1 MEFGPRNSV
10 LDWAGKVVQK
20 HPDYKV
26 IINTH
31 AYMYSDD
38 TRVGEGDR
46 WLPQKYGLGKDTAA
60 NAVNNGEQMWDKL
73 VSKYPNILFVF
84 SGHVL
89 NSGIGTLVSIGEHGN
104 KVYQML
110 GNFQDGVKGS
120 NKGQTGFLR
129 IVNMDITKK
138 CVSVETYS
146 PYLKKYRTDK
156 RNKFS
161 FVNVDF

>member
-1 MEFGPRNSV
+1 M
-10 LDWAGKVVQK
+10 KK
-20 HPDYKV
+20 HPHHKV

-38 TRVGEGDR
+38 TRMGEGDR
-46 WLPQKYGLGKDTAA
+46 WLPQKYGLGKDTGE

-89 NSGIGTLVSIGEHGN
+89 NGGVGTLVSTGEQGN

-110 GNFQDGVKGS
+110 ANFQDGVKGT
-120 NKGQTGFLR
+120 NRGQTGFLR
-129 IVNMDITKK
+129 IVDIDVKK
-138 CVSVETYS
+138 KQVKVTTDDGREQVKEVSEAELARIRLARARELDEERY
-146 PYLKKYRTDK
+146 KDE
-156 RNKFS
+156 
-161 FVNVDF
+161 